1 MGTVGNMNVKLGAV
15 NTDLKKGLKESEGLI
30 ESTVSKINSMR
41 GQLLSIG
48 AVAMPVAAVR
58 NWAAAVNDLEDK
70 TNMSAESA
78 SRLLAVGEY
87 VGLATSDMSDAMANM
102 SKSAYTAAK
111 SIETAA
117 TSGNESMD
125 VFTKFGIQILD
136 TNGRLLSAEQ
146 ILTNVTNEHR
156 AMANGVEKTAM
167 EMEIFGRSGAKL
179 NDLLNLTESQF
190 QEVYR
195 SAEKTGLVLDHKTTQ
210 AFEDAEFEINASKQA
225 LRGLAVSIGAQMLP
239 QFQALAEGTR
249 DVARWFAELTPEQR
263 QNAVVAL
270 EVAGG
275 AAAVSIAAQGVIA
288 VAGPWIKAIKDV
300 ALAYEALKLA
310 ALGAAKTAA
319 IVAGGATMIGAAVGA
334 ATVGV
339 YSYVNDVSSDEII
352 RRYTGKNE
360 SNVNSSDDYDKV
372 SADFDPYGST
382 VEAAKFAK
390 KNQRDTTPGTLNFGG
405 SGGRGGGGGSS
416 KTPRDT
422 SVQDA
427 REYLALFDDATQKAE
442 NFKSTWDSIKGDSDN
457 SLFGRVDEQVAKV
470 EQAYLDAQNAR
481 LKAEQDGN
489 AKSAE
494 LLAKTEAERLELLR
508 QTQAEADLIRADSLN
523 KYKDAAQKNNDEI
536 QQNEQAH
543 QALLLA
549 MVQGRLEAEDEA
561 RLAQLEAKAAE
572 NLQEQEMMQAYN
584 DWRMEAE
591 QTYMDFAL
599 DAANMLKENLSSGI
613 ADAIVNGNKLS
624 DVFKNTG
631 KQIAQMFIQWQ
642 ISRLMADVLSDKL
655 RTKEIAKNKALA
667 ASLVAPAVQKSIAE
681 VGPVAGPI
689 AYATATETMMS
700 IGMSSGAF
708 ATGGVITAP
717 MFALMGE
724 GKSDEAV
731 IPLRNGIFADL
742 LGIDPDTLGGGGTVI
757 EQNIY
762 GDINSAADV
771 NDLFAALN
779 DIIAS
784 GRRG

>member
-87 VGLATSDMSDAMANM
+87 VGLATSDMSDAMAKM

-146 ILTNVTNEHR
+146 ILSNVTNKHR

-190 QEVYR
+190 QEVYK

-225 LRGLAVSIGAQMLP
+225 LKGLAVSIGAQMLP

-275 AAAVSIAAQGVIA
+275 AAAISLAAQGFIA
-288 VAGPWIKAIKDV
+288 LAGPWIGAITSV
-300 ALAYEALKLA
+300 TEAYAALRIA
-310 ALGAAKTAA
+310 ALGAGKAA
-319 IVAGGATMIGAAVGA
+319 ALVAGGATAIGAAVGA
-334 ATVGV
+334 VTVGA
-339 YSYVNDVSSDEII
+339 YAYANDLSFDEIK
-352 RRYTGKNE
+352 RRYTGGNE
-360 SNVNSSDDYDKV
+360 SNLNSSDDWD
-372 SADFDPYGST
+372 STSEGFDPSGALLK
-382 VEAAKFAK
+382 AAAG
-390 KNQRDTTPGTLNFGG
+390 QTDTTPGTLDFGG
-405 SGGRGGGGGSS
+405 SGGGGGGGGSA
-416 KTPRDT
+416 KAARDT

-442 NFKSTWDSIKGDSDN
+442 GFKSTWDSIKGDNDN
-457 SLFGRVDEQVAKV
+457 SLFGKVDEQVSKV
-470 EQAYLDAQNAR
+470 EQAYLDAQSAR
-481 LKAEQDGN
+481 LKAEADGN
-489 AKSAE
+489 TKSAE
-494 LLAKTEAERLELLR
+494 LLAQTEAERLELLR
-508 QTQAEADLIRADSLN
+508 KTEAEATAIKTDALYQ
-523 KYKDAAQKNNDEI
+523 YKDALQKNNDEARKD
-536 QQNEQAH
+536 EEEH

-591 QTYMDFAL
+591 QTYMDFAIE
-599 DAANMLKENLSSGI
+599 AANMLKENLSSGI
-613 ADAIVNGNKLS
+613 ADAIVNGGKLG
-624 DVFKNTG
+624 DVFKNAG

-642 ISRLMADVLSDKL
+642 ISRMMAGALSDKL
-655 RTKEIAKNKALA
+655 RAKEIAKNKVLA

-708 ATGGVITAP
+708 ATGGIITAP

-742 LGIDPDTLGGGGTVI
+742 LGIDPDTLGGGGTVV

-779 DIIAS
+779 DMIAS

>member
-87 VGLATSDMSDAMANM
+87 VGLATSDMSDAMAKM

-146 ILTNVTNEHR
+146 ILTNVTNKHR

-190 QEVYR
+190 QEVYK
-195 SAEKTGLVLDHKTTQ
+195 SAEKTGLVLDHATTQ
-210 AFEDAEFEINASKQA
+210 AFEDAEFEINAAGQA
-225 LRGLAVSIGAQMLP
+225 MKGLAVSIGAEMLP
-239 QFQALAEGTR
+239 QFKALAEGTR
-249 DVARWFAELTPEQR
+249 DVAKWFADLTPEQR
-263 QNAVVAL
+263 QNAAIAL
-270 EVAGG
+270 EVAAG
-275 AAAVSIAAQGVIA
+275 AAALSV
-288 VAGPWIKAIKDV
+288 
-300 ALAYEALKLA
+300 
-310 ALGAAKTAA
+310 AA
-319 IVAGGATMIGAAVGA
+319 IGIGAAVVAGA
-334 ATVGV
+334 AVYKGV
-339 YSYVNDVSSDEII
+339 KDYEHAQNGGSFEYDDLGNVTQKEGSAYTSYD
-352 RRYTGKNE
+352 
-360 SNVNSSDDYDKV
+360 SDDYDKV
-372 SADFDPYGST
+372 SSDFDPSKMLQDAVLAQT
-382 VEAAKFAK
+382 
-390 KNQRDTTPGTLNFGG
+390 DTTPGTLDFMG

-416 KTPRDT
+416 KSARDT

-427 REYLALFDDATQKAE
+427 REYLALFDDATRKVEDFQ
-442 NFKSTWDSIKGDSDN
+442 STWDSIKGDTDN
-457 SLFGRVDEQVAKV
+457 SLFGNVDEQVDKV
-470 EQAYLDAQNAR
+470 RQAYEDAQTAR
-481 LKAEQDGN
+481 LKAEADGN
-489 AKSAE
+489 SKAAE
-494 LLAKTEAERLELLR
+494 LLAKTEADRLDLLK
-508 QTQAEADLIRADSLN
+508 QTEAEAASIKESTFFQN
-523 KYKDAAQKNNDEI
+523 KNALEKYHDEARKDE
-536 QQNEQAH
+536 EEH
-543 QALLLA
+543 QALMLA
-549 MVQGRLEAEDEA
+549 MVQGRMSEEEALRMQELEKKVAERE
-561 RLAQLEAKAAE
+561 
-572 NLQEQEMMQAYN
+572 QEQALMQAYN
-584 DWRMEAE
+584 EWRMEAE
-591 QTYMDFAL
+591 QSYMDFAL
-599 DAANMLKENLSSGI
+599 EAASTLKDNLSSGI

-624 DVFKNTG
+624 DVFKSAG

-642 ISRLMADVLSDKL
+642 ISRMMAGALSDKL

>member
-1 MGTVGNMNVKLGAV
+1 MGTAGNLNVIFGAI
-15 NTDLKKGLKESEGLI
+15 TTGLKQGLKESESLI
-30 ESTVSKINSMR
+30 EGAVSKINNMK

-48 AVAMPVAAVR
+48 AIAMPVAAVR

-78 SRLLAVGEY
+78 SRLLAVGEF
-87 VGLATSDMSDAMANM
+87 VGLATEEMSGAMAKM
-102 SKSAYTAAK
+102 SKTAYTAAK
-111 SIETAA
+111 AIETAA
-117 TSGNESMD
+117 ASGNVSQD

-136 TNGRLLSAEQ
+136 SNNRLLSAEQ
-146 ILTNVTNEHR
+146 ILSNVTDKHR

-270 EVAGG
+270 EAAGG

-405 SGGRGGGGGSS
+405 GGSS

-422 SVQDA
+422 SVRDA

-591 QTYMDFAL
+591 QNYMDFAL
-599 DAANMLKENLSSGI
+599 DAANMLKENLSAGV
-613 ADAIVNGNKLS
+613 ADAIVNGGKLG
-624 DVFKNTG
+624 DVFKNVG

-642 ISRLMADVLSDKL
+642 ISRTMADVLSDKL
-655 RTKEIAKNKALA
+655 RKKELVKNKVLA
-667 ASLVAPAVQKSIAE
+667 QSLVAPAVQKSIAE
-681 VGPVAGPI
+681 LGPVAAPA
-689 AYATATETMMS
+689 AYAGATTQMMS
-700 IGMSSGAF
+700 AGMGSLAF
-708 ATGGVITAP
+708 ASGGVITAP
-717 MFALMGE
+717 VFALMGE

-742 LGIDPDTLGGGGTVI
+742 LGIDPDEMGAGGTVV

-762 GDINSAADV
+762 GDINNAADV

-779 DIIAS
+779 DIY
-784 GRRG
+784 

>member
-87 VGLATSDMSDAMANM
+87 VGLATSDMSDAMAKM

-146 ILTNVTNEHR
+146 ILSNVTNKHR

-190 QEVYR
+190 QEVYK

-225 LRGLAVSIGAQMLP
+225 LKGLAVSIGAQMLP

-275 AAAVSIAAQGVIA
+275 AAAISIAAQGFIA
-288 VAGPWIKAIKDV
+288 LAGPWIGAITSV
-300 ALAYEALKLA
+300 TEAYAALRIA
-310 ALGAAKTAA
+310 ALGAGKAA
-319 IVAGGATMIGAAVGA
+319 ALVAGGATAIGAAVGA
-334 ATVGV
+334 ATVGA
-339 YSYVNDVSSDEII
+339 YAYANDLSFDEIK
-352 RRYTGKNE
+352 RRYTGGNE
-360 SNVNSSDDYDKV
+360 SNLNSSDDWD
-372 SADFDPYGST
+372 STSEGFDPSGALLK
-382 VEAAKFAK
+382 AAAG
-390 KNQRDTTPGTLNFGG
+390 QTDTTPGTLDFGG
-405 SGGRGGGGGSS
+405 SGGGGGGGGSA
-416 KTPRDT
+416 KAARDT

-442 NFKSTWDSIKGDSDN
+442 GFKSTWDSIKGDNDN
-457 SLFGRVDEQVAKV
+457 SLFGKVDEQVSKV
-470 EQAYLDAQNAR
+470 EQAYLDAQSAR
-481 LKAEQDGN
+481 LKAEADGN
-489 AKSAE
+489 TKSAE
-494 LLAKTEAERLELLR
+494 LLAQTEAERLELLR
-508 QTQAEADLIRADSLN
+508 KTEAEATAIKTDALYQ
-523 KYKDAAQKNNDEI
+523 YKDALQKNNDEARKD
-536 QQNEQAH
+536 EEEH

-591 QTYMDFAL
+591 QTYMDFAIE
-599 DAANMLKENLSSGI
+599 AANMLKENLSSGI
-613 ADAIVNGNKLS
+613 ADAIVNGGKLG
-624 DVFKNTG
+624 DVFKNAG

-642 ISRLMADVLSDKL
+642 ISRMMAGALSDKL
-655 RTKEIAKNKALA
+655 RAKEIAKNKVLA

-708 ATGGVITAP
+708 ATGGIITAP

-742 LGIDPDTLGGGGTVI
+742 LGIDPDTLGGGGTVV

-779 DIIAS
+779 DMIAS

>member
-87 VGLATSDMSDAMANM
+87 VGLATSDMSDAMAKM

-146 ILTNVTNEHR
+146 ILTNVTNKHR

-190 QEVYR
+190 QEVYK
-195 SAEKTGLVLDHKTTQ
+195 SAEKTGLVLDHATTQ
-210 AFEDAEFEINASKQA
+210 AFEDAEFEINAAGQA
-225 LRGLAVSIGAQMLP
+225 MKGLAVSIGAEMLP
-239 QFQALAEGTR
+239 QFKALAEGTR
-249 DVARWFAELTPEQR
+249 DVAKWFADLTPEQR
-263 QNAVVAL
+263 QNAAIAL
-270 EVAGG
+270 EVAAG
-275 AAAVSIAAQGVIA
+275 AAAISLAAQGVIA
-288 VAGPWIKAIKDV
+288 VAGPWISAIDRASQAYL
-300 ALAYEALKLA
+300 ALSTSARAA
-310 ALGAAKTAA
+310 ALSVAA
-319 IVAGGATMIGAAVGA
+319 IGIGAAVVAGA
-334 ATVGV
+334 AVYKGV
-339 YSYVNDVSSDEII
+339 KDYEHAQNGGSFEYDDLGNVTQKEGSA
-352 RRYTGKNE
+352 YTLYD
-360 SNVNSSDDYDKV
+360 SDDYDKV
-372 SADFDPYGST
+372 SSDFDPSKMLQDAVLAQT
-382 VEAAKFAK
+382 
-390 KNQRDTTPGTLNFGG
+390 DTTPGTLDFMG

-416 KTPRDT
+416 KSARDT

-427 REYLALFDDATQKAE
+427 REYLALFDDATRKVEDFQ
-442 NFKSTWDSIKGDSDN
+442 STWDSIKGDTDN
-457 SLFGRVDEQVAKV
+457 SLFGNVDEQVDKV
-470 EQAYLDAQNAR
+470 RQAYEDAQAAR
-481 LKAEQDGN
+481 LKAEADGN
-489 AKSAE
+489 SKAAE
-494 LLAKTEAERLELLR
+494 LLAKTEADRLDLLK
-508 QTQAEADLIRADSLN
+508 QTEAEAASIKESTFFQN
-523 KYKDAAQKNNDEI
+523 KNALEKYHDEARKDE
-536 QQNEQAH
+536 EEH
-543 QALLLA
+543 QALMLA
-549 MVQGRLEAEDEA
+549 MVQGRMSEEEALRMQELEKKVAERE
-561 RLAQLEAKAAE
+561 
-572 NLQEQEMMQAYN
+572 QEQALMQAYN
-584 DWRMEAE
+584 EWRMEAE
-591 QTYMDFAL
+591 QSYMDFAL
-599 DAANMLKENLSSGI
+599 EAASTLKDNLSSGI

-624 DVFKNTG
+624 DVFKSAG

-642 ISRLMADVLSDKL
+642 ISRMMAGALSDKL